1 MQKNFKKVE
10 KVFLKEDGNLSSLT
24 LTMPASRLERRKTD
38 GKTNP
43 QTGSHH
49 HRETGA
55 DRSDHR

>member
-1 MQKNFKKVE
+1 MKKNFKKVE

-43 QTGSHH
+43 KTGSHH
-49 HRETGA
+49 HREARA